1 MGKRILFCVGLLA
14 VLVGCGSG
22 AKDPQIFLPR
32 VLSPEG
38 ADLDELR
45 SRYCQG
51 IKVDLQDDF
60 LTNENFRA
68 IFDCANYDS
77 SLNGLKPLVTSSQF
91 PQFLKNLNVVLKS
104 DSTADLKETLKP
116 WLEEGPEGTSRVD
129 RLLPALAKIIKN
141 PSFQTGLP
149 VLHNILESGRSVW
162 RDLLPGLSALVYQE
176 RFPDTYQDLAVLF
189 AEEEKTR
196 DTPVDYAGPV
206 KKWASFLQS
215 DVDGKTVAAR
225 VLDLADRTRE
235 VVVPGSSLQEYLD
248 HMNEK
253 GVFVSL
259 YLESGAVRGEVIDP
273 KLNADPD
280 EEELRD
286 GLSLTPEERQERAY
300 RKLFARGPNGEDA
313 PIVQLAG
320 LVEEFHREHPDFL
333 PALARWFSANGAK
346 VTEGL
351 TEYVVRARVISN
363 LARLSAEAYL
373 TAYAAEKGISPQQK
387 VTGEEFTAFLKEAF
401 VSASF
406 GPWLDKE
413 LLALNKEQFGSK
425 NGEALRNSLLLARL
439 SQLYAREEVA
449 QFGKTLVPEGKTLAL
464 NAALKRFS
472 NLHRG
477 EKLEFDAG
485 GVKQNLEK
493 HMVDAWWVSA
503 NETLGE
509 SVVLSFG
516 LELAQTLFTQMA
528 SDFGAKGLT
537 ITEWYYA
544 SPYSNPATT
553 EAMAGYAFK
562 ELDLFKHYYENKEK
576 LKGSFADEVFASEG
590 DKRAFRLLVDQVP
603 NIWLYIKSGM
613 SRSGNDLTRALASK
627 DRGYLIRNYVNILVS
642 AVRSGWIKDG
652 VRLIEAYHHHFEP
665 AKAAEVSDALED
677 RREVSKGAD
686 ALKRVMRSLFE
697 PDRKGDYS
705 TSTLGRVLQPVSAL
719 VAPARR
725 AETEQFLVT
734 SAGEILKASDADI
747 NAFLN
752 DLMREESED
761 SVLARRDALKAAAE
775 LLRDPIFP
783 DIVGQLAT
791 FFEEDAVKP
800 ALKFLAEKIDDGS
813 LQDTLLFIRR
823 LLGFRA

>member
-14 VLVGCGSG
+14 VLAGCGSG
-22 AKDPQIFLPR
+22 AKDPEIFLPR

-51 IKVDLQDDF
+51 IKVDLQDNF
-60 LTNENFRA
+60 LTKENFDA

-77 SLNGLKPLVTSSQF
+77 SLNGLKPLVKSAKFTE
-91 PQFLKNLNVVLKS
+91 FLKHLNLVLKS

-149 VLHNILESGRSVW
+149 VLHNILESGQSVW
-162 RDLLPGLSALVYQE
+162 RELLPGLSALLYQE

-189 AEEEKTR
+189 ADENEPR
-196 DTPVDYAGPV
+196 DTPVDYARPV
-206 KKWASFLQS
+206 KNWAKFLKS

-225 VLDLADRTRE
+225 VLELADRTRE

-300 RKLFARGPNGEDA
+300 RKLFARGPNGEEA

-320 LVEEFHREHPDFL
+320 LVEEFHRDHPDFL
-333 PALARWFSANGAK
+333 PALARWFSANGPK

-351 TEYVVRARVISN
+351 NEYVVRARVVSN

-373 TAYAAEKGISPQQK
+373 TAYAAESGKSPQQK
-387 VTGEEFTAFLKEAF
+387 VTGEELVAFLKEAF
-401 VSASF
+401 AAPSF
-406 GPWLDKE
+406 SPWLEKE
-413 LLALNKEQFGSK
+413 LLALNKEQFGPK
-425 NGEALRNSLLLARL
+425 NGEALKSSRLAPRI
-439 SQLYAREEVA
+439 SELYAREEVA
-449 QFGKTLVPEGKTLAL
+449 AFGKTLVPEGKALAL
-464 NAALKRFS
+464 GAALKRFS

-477 EKLEFDAG
+477 EKLELDFG

-493 HMVDAWWVSA
+493 HIVDAWWVSA
-503 NETLGE
+503 NESLGE
-509 SVVLSFG
+509 GVVLSFAV
-516 LELAQTLFTQMA
+516 ELAQTLFTQMA
-528 SDFGAKGLT
+528 TDFGAKGIT

-544 SPYSNPATT
+544 SPYSNPGTT

-562 ELDLFKHYYENKEK
+562 ELDLFKHYHQNKEK
-576 LKGSFADEVFASEG
+576 LKGSFADEVFSDEG

-613 SRSGNDLTRALASK
+613 SRSGSDLTRALASK

-642 AVRSGWIKDG
+642 AQRSGWIRDG
-652 VRLIEAYHHHFEP
+652 ARLIEAYHQNFAP
-665 AKAAEVSDALED
+665 AKAEEISDELES

-686 ALKRVMRSLFE
+686 AMKRVMRSLLE
-697 PDRKGDYS
+697 PDQKGDYA
-705 TSTLGRVLQPVSAL
+705 TSTLGRVLQPVAAL

-725 AETEQFLVT
+725 AETERFLLT
-734 SAGEILKASDADI
+734 SAEEILKAPDADI

-752 DLMREESED
+752 DLMEEESED

-783 DIVGQLAT
+783 DLVGELTT
-791 FFEEDAVKP
+791 FFEEDAVRP
-800 ALKFLAEKIDDGS
+800 ALDFLAKKIDDGS

>member
-1 MGKRILFCVGLLA
+1 MVLA
-14 VLVGCGSG
+14 GCGSG
-22 AKDPQIFLPR
+22 AKDPEIFLPR

-60 LTNENFRA
+60 LTHENFRA

-77 SLNGLKPLVTSSQF
+77 SLNGLKPLFTSSQF
-91 PQFLKNLNVVLKS
+91 PLFLKNLNLVLKS
-104 DSTADLKETLKP
+104 DSTANLKETLRP

-162 RDLLPGLSALVYQE
+162 RDLLPGLSALLYQE

-189 AEEEKTR
+189 ADDGKAR
-196 DTPVDYAGPV
+196 DTPVDYSGPV
-206 KKWASFLQS
+206 KSWAKFLKS

-225 VLDLADRTRE
+225 ALELADRVKE
-235 VVVPGSSLQEYLD
+235 VSVPGSSIQEYLD

-259 YLESGAVRGEVIDP
+259 YLESGAVRGETIDP

-286 GLSLTPEERQERAY
+286 GLSLSPQERQERAY
-300 RKLFARGPNGEDA
+300 RKLFARGPNGEGA

-320 LVEEFHREHPDFL
+320 LVEEFHRDHPEFL
-333 PALARWFSANGAK
+333 PALARWFSANGEK

-351 TEYVVRARVISN
+351 TEYVVRARVVSN
-363 LARLSAEAYL
+363 LARLSAEGFL
-373 TAYAAEKGISPQQK
+373 TTYAKEKGNSLQQK
-387 VTGEEFTAFLKEAF
+387 VTGDEFVAFLGEAF
-401 VSASF
+401 ASASF
-406 GPWLDKE
+406 TPWLETE
-413 LLALNKEQFGSK
+413 LLALNKEQFGPK
-425 NGEALRNSLLLARL
+425 NGEIMKASRLALRVSE
-439 SQLYAREEVA
+439 LYTLPAVA
-449 QFGKTLVPEGKTLAL
+449 AFGKTLVPEGKTLAL
-464 NAALKRFS
+464 GAALKRFS

-477 EKLEFDAG
+477 EKLEIDFG

-493 HMVDAWWVSA
+493 HLVDAWWVSA

-509 SVVLSFG
+509 SVVLGFAV
-516 LELAQTLFTQMA
+516 ELAQTLFTQMA
-528 SDFGAKGLT
+528 TDFSAKGITL
-537 ITEWYYA
+537 TEWYYS

-553 EAMAGYAFK
+553 EAVAGYAFK
-562 ELDLFKHYYENKEK
+562 ELGLLDRYYQHKEE
-576 LKGSFADEVFASEG
+576 LKGSFAEEVFANE
-590 DKRAFRLLVDQVP
+590 DDRRAFRLLVDQVP
-603 NIWLYIKSGM
+603 HIWLYIKSGM

-627 DRGYLIRNYVNILVS
+627 DKGYLIRNYVNLLVS
-642 AVRSGWIKDG
+642 AQASGMIRDG
-652 VRLIEAYHHHFEP
+652 VRLIEAYHQNFAP
-665 AKAAEVSDALED
+665 SKAAEVSDGLEE

-686 ALKRVMRSLFE
+686 AMKRVMRSLFE
-697 PDRKGDYS
+697 PDRKGDYA
-705 TSTLGRVLQPVSAL
+705 TSTLGRVLEPVSAL

-725 AETEQFLVT
+725 AETERFLLT
-734 SAGEILKASDADI
+734 SADEILRTPDADI
-747 NAFLN
+747 NSFLN
-752 DLMREESED
+752 DLMKEESED
-761 SVLARRDALKAAAE
+761 SVLSRRDALKAAAE

-783 DIVGQLAT
+783 DLVRELAT
-791 FFEEDAVKP
+791 FFEEDAVQP
-800 ALKFLAEKIDDGS
+800 ALQFLAEKIDNGS